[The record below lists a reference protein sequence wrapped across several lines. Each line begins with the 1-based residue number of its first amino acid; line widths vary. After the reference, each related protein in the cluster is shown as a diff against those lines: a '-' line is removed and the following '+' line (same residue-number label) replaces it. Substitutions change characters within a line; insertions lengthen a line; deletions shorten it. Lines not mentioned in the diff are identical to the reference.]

1 MLHKWSVVLIFPF
14 IISFFLNS
22 NVQASSQ
29 LDDLQNDNIQVL
41 LIFSNNSN
49 KITPNIRRLD
59 LVLHHFT
66 KNVEI
71 ISEEEAT
78 LKDFKTDTHVTS
90 YGAEGKA
97 IDNGIV
103 TF

>member
-1 MLHKWSVVLIFPF
+1 MLHKWTALFIFPF
-14 IISFFLNS
+14 IFSFFLNG

-71 ISEEEAT
+71 ISEEEVT
-78 LKDFKTDTHVTS
+78 LKDFETATHV
-90 YGAEGKA
+90 
-97 IDNGIV
+97 
-103 TF
+103 F